1 MTVTEDRLE
10 NVNFSD
16 TYAHASQVVIV
27 KEDSTIA
34 SPDDLSG
41 KKVGVQLGTTGDAY
55 AGDIEGATVERYN
68 KGFEAVQALSQDKI
82 DAVIIDGEPAKVF
95 VEENEGLKI
104 LDEAFTEEDY
114 AIAIAKDNDELLEKI
129 NGALAELKESG
140 ELDKIVDKYITAE

>member
-1 MTVTEDRLE
+1 M
-10 NVNFSD
+10 
-16 TYAHASQVVIV
+16 
-27 KEDSTIA
+27 
-34 SPDDLSG
+34 
-41 KKVGVQLGTTGDAY
+41 
-55 AGDIEGATVERYN
+55 
-68 KGFEAVQALSQDKI
+68 
-82 DAVIIDGEPAKVF
+82 IIDGEPAKVF